1 MSSTEIVDEGVELA
15 RTAVVDEMLLLFVV
29 NCFTTLVNG
38 VVGWV
43 LMEFSV

>member
-15 RTAVVDEMLLLFVV
+15 RIAVVDEMLLLFAV
-29 NCFTTLVNG
+29 NCFTTLFNG